1 MRTGLPKQTNVFGV
15 RNHPVFFCVQSTKK
29 NPLYLFSGKVQNQET
44 MPQVFAYLRVST
56 DAQDVANQKHGVVR
70 YCVDKKLLEPVF
82 VEDTVSG
89 RSDWRDRQ
97 LGKMIRGA
105 GQGDVI
111 VVSEVS
117 RLARST
123 LQVLEIGRECIERG
137 VHLHVAKNGIVFDDS
152 MQSKIVATVLGLV
165 AEIERDFISSRTK
178 EALAKRKAEGMKL
191 GRPVGASKNLKLDK
205 HADRIDR
212 YLEKS
217 INKVAIAK
225 LLDVSPNTLYEWLKV
240 RRPSSTPAP

>member
-1 MRTGLPKQTNVFGV
+1 
-15 RNHPVFFCVQSTKK
+15 
-29 NPLYLFSGKVQNQET
+29 
-44 MPQVFAYLRVST
+44 
-56 DAQDVANQKHGVVR
+56 
-70 YCVDKKLLEPVF
+70 LLEPLF
-82 VEDTVSG
+82 IEDTASG
-89 RSDWRDRQ
+89 KTDWRVRP
-97 LGKMIRGA
+97 LGKLIERA

-137 VHLHVAKNGIVFDDS
+137 VHLHIAKTGIIFDDS

-178 EALAKRKAEGMKL
+178 EALAKRKADGMKL
-191 GRPVGASKNLKLDK
+191 GRPVGGAKNLKLDK
-205 HADRIDR
+205 HADKIDG
-212 YLEKS
+212 YLDKG

-240 RRPSSTPAP
+240 RRPLAKV

>member
-1 MRTGLPKQTNVFGV
+1 MELD
-15 RNHPVFFCVQSTKK
+15 
-29 NPLYLFSGKVQNQET
+29 LFLGKVQNQET
-44 MPQVFAYLRVST
+44 MPLVFAYLRVST

-82 VEDTVSG
+82 VEDTISG
-89 RSDWRDRQ
+89 KTDWRDRQ

-105 GQGDVI
+105 GKGDVI

-165 AEIERDFISSRTK
+165 AEIERDFISSRTR

-191 GRPVGASKNLKLDK
+191 GRPIGASKNLKLDK
-205 HADRIDR
+205 HADKIDG
-212 YLEKS
+212 YLGKG

-225 LLDVSPNTLYEWLKV
+225 LLDVSPNTLYEWLKI
-240 RRPSSTPAP
+240 RRPSAAKEASPVTI

>member
-1 MRTGLPKQTNVFGV
+1 M
-15 RNHPVFFCVQSTKK
+15 RNHPVFFGVHESEK
-29 NPLYLFSGKVQNQET
+29 NLLDLFFGKVQNSET

-56 DAQDVANQKHGVVR
+56 DAQDVDNQKHGVVR

-89 RSDWRDRQ
+89 KSDWRDRQ

-105 GQGDVI
+105 GKGDVI

-178 EALAKRKAEGMKL
+178 EALAKRKSEGMKL

-205 HADRIDR
+205 HADKIDG
-212 YLEKS
+212 YLDKG

-240 RRPSSTPAP
+240 RRPSSKPAP

>member
-1 MRTGLPKQTNVFGV
+1 
-15 RNHPVFFCVQSTKK
+15 
-29 NPLYLFSGKVQNQET
+29 

-70 YCVDKKLLEPVF
+70 YCIDKKLLEPVF
-82 VEDTVSG
+82 IEDTISG
-89 RSDWRDRQ
+89 KTDWRDRQ

-105 GQGDVI
+105 GEGDVI

-123 LQVLEIGRECIERG
+123 LQVLEIGRECIEKG
-137 VHLHVAKNGIVFDDS
+137 VHLHVAKNGIVFDNT
-152 MQSKIVATVLGLV
+152 MQSKIVAVVLGLV

-178 EALAKRKAEGMKL
+178 EALAKRKADGMKL
-191 GRPVGASKNLKLDK
+191 GRPVGGAKNLKLDK
-205 HADRIDR
+205 HADKIDG
-212 YLEKS
+212 YLAKG

-240 RRPSSTPAP
+240 RRPGKAPIITP